1 MYLGGQVSGEYG
13 FFAIDEDAPGAYV
26 DSQKYL
32 VNGIKWS
39 YPTREIQSRAAI
51 AADGSIFVTQLA
63 NYNPTGVLYKF
74 TPQGSVVWQFPLPKG
89 SPDYGP
95 AVGPDGTVYAC
106 SGDHYLNAV
115 TPAGNLKW
123 KFKLTDGGRS
133 PVVGD
138 PSQGGAVYLTSI
150 NWTLYAV
157 APSNGR
163 KIWSVSVGKA
173 SGYYFGSC
181 YPAVDNANKTIYCP
195 GQAEFYAFRF
205 DGTLKWKVP
214 VSGEGTGGSLW
225 VWGSNYAGQLG
236 LGDTTDRLTPTHLL
250 PPDGYRFTSI
260 NAGGSG
266 AHAIATLAAVPE
278 PSTLALLGFGAVG
291 LLGYGWRRRKRLG

>member
-1 MYLGGQVSGEYG
+1 VYLGGQVSGEYG

-150 NWTLYAV
+150 NWTLFRVPPAGSGRV
-157 APSNGR
+157 GREVEHVLRDLRALQAP
-163 KIWSVSVGKA
+163 
-173 SGYYFGSC
+173 
-181 YPAVDNANKTIYCP
+181 PAGP
-195 GQAEFYAFRF
+195 
-205 DGTLKWKVP
+205 
-214 VSGEGTGGSLW
+214 STGGPLQ
-225 VWGSNYAGQLG
+225 GQIGRGRNLLAGANAV
-236 LGDTTDRLTPTHLL
+236 H
-250 PPDGYRFTSI
+250 PPRPD
-260 NAGGSG
+260 
-266 AHAIATLAAVPE
+266 
-278 PSTLALLGFGAVG
+278 
-291 LLGYGWRRRKRLG
+291 